1 MKIIVVG
8 VGKVGYTIA
17 EQLVAEKHDVTVVD
31 TDAAALEATMEA
43 IDVFCVRGNGASV
56 STLTEAGA
64 NNADMLIAF
73 TENDE
78 INLLSCL
85 VAKKLGVDN
94 ALARIRNPEYYES
107 IRLIKN
113 DIGLSLAVNP
123 ELECAKE
130 VSRVLDLTAAINV
143 ELFSKGKVEL
153 LSFVADASNVMCGKE
168 ISEQSKRFSSEVL
181 VCAVERGDKVYI
193 PKGSFVIEPGDVVSI
208 ITPSGNGVSFL
219 KQAGMPVNDV
229 KHVMIVGG
237 NRTGYYLAKR
247 LLENGKGVTIFEAD
261 KDKAESLCVLLP
273 KANVI
278 NGDGTDPVL
287 LQEEGLENA
296 DAICGLMGIDE
307 ENILLSLYARNEAP
321 NIKTITKVNRKS
333 LRNVTKRLD
342 IGSVVSS
349 LQVTAGIVLRYVRA
363 VQNSIGSNV
372 LTLHKIVSN
381 KVEALEF
388 RVSEESAIIN
398 TPIESLRLRNE
409 LLIACITREG
419 KIIMPHGRD
428 MFLPGDSV
436 VVVTTVQGLDDLD
449 DIVSR

>member
-31 TDAAALEATMEA
+31 TDAAALETTMEA
-43 IDVFCVRGNGASV
+43 IDVFCVHGNGASV
-56 STLTEAGA
+56 ATLTEAGA
-64 NNADMLIAF
+64 ADADILIAF

-85 VAKKLGVDN
+85 VAKKLGVEN
-94 ALARIRNPEYYES
+94 ALARIRNPEYYEA

-130 VSRVLDLTAAINV
+130 ISRVLDLTAAINV

-153 LSFVADASNVMCGKE
+153 LSFVAEAGNVMCGKE
-168 ISEQSKRFSSEVL
+168 ISEHSKRLSSEVL
-181 VCAVERGDKVYI
+181 VCAVERGEKVYI
-193 PKGSFVIEPGDVVSI
+193 PKGNFVIEPGDVVSI

-219 KQAGMPVNDV
+219 KQMGMPINDV

-247 LLENGKGVTIFEAD
+247 LIDSGKSVTVFEAD
-261 KDKAESLCVLLP
+261 KAKAENLCVLLP

-287 LQEEGLENA
+287 LHEEGLENA

-321 NIKTITKVNRKS
+321 SIKTITKVNRKS

-398 TPIESLRLRNE
+398 TPIESLKLRNE
-409 LLIACITREG
+409 LLIACIAREG

-428 MFLPGDSV
+428 IFLPGDSV

-449 DIVSR
+449 DIVLR

>member
-17 EQLVAEKHDVTVVD
+17 EQLVAEKHDVTVID
-31 TDAAALEATMEA
+31 TDAAALETTMEA

-56 STLTEAGA
+56 ATLTEAGA
-64 NNADMLIAF
+64 KEANMLIAF

-78 INLLSCL
+78 VNLLSCL
-85 VAKKLGVDN
+85 IAKKLGVEN
-94 ALARIRNPEYYES
+94 ALARIRNPEYYEG

-130 VSRVLDLTAAINV
+130 VSRVLDLTAATNV

-153 LSFVADASNVMCGKE
+153 LSFVADETNAMCGGE
-168 ISEQSKRFSSEVL
+168 ISELSRKLSSEVL

-193 PKGSFVIEPGDVVSI
+193 PKGNFVIMPGDVVSI
-208 ITPSGNGVSFL
+208 ITPSGNGGNFL
-219 KQAGMPVNDV
+219 RQVGMPGSNV
-229 KHVMIVGG
+229 KRVMIVGG

-247 LLENGKGVTIFEAD
+247 LIESGRSVTIFEAD
-261 KDKAESLCVLLP
+261 KTKAENLCVQLP

-287 LQEEGLENA
+287 LREEGLETT

-307 ENILLSLYARNEAP
+307 ENILLSLYARGEAP
-321 NIKTITKVNRKS
+321 AIKTITKVNRKS
-333 LRNVTKRLD
+333 LRDVTKKLD

-388 RVSEESAIIN
+388 RVSEDSEIIN
-398 TPIESLRLRNE
+398 TPIESLNFRDE
-409 LLIACITREG
+409 LLIACINRDG

-428 MFLPGDSV
+428 MFMPGDTV
-436 VVVTTVQGLDDLD
+436 VVVTTAQGLDDLD
-449 DIVSR
+449 DIVLR